1 MALSTLALIL
11 VSVTMSAF
19 AQIAFKFGVTAARE
33 GGGSTSA
40 AGTLLGFLLSPGVI
54 VGLALYGVGTLLW
67 LSVLSRVEV
76 SQAYPFVGL
85 GFVLTAILGAVLFG
99 DVLTMPRITGIAL
112 VMLGIYFIAR
122 S

>member
-11 VSVTMSAF
+11 VSVTMSAV
-19 AQIAFKFGVTAARE
+19 AQIAFKFGVTAAR
-33 GGGSTSA
+33 GNAPASSA
-40 AGTLLGFLLSPGVI
+40 AGTMLGFLLSPGVI
-54 VGLALYGVGTLLW
+54 AGLALYGVGTLLW
-67 LSVLSRVEV
+67 LNVLSRVEV

-99 DVLTMPRITGIAL
+99 DTLTMPRIAGTLL
-112 VMLGIYFIAR
+112 VMLGIFLIAR

>member
-11 VSVTMSAF
+11 VSVTLSAF
-19 AQIAFKFGVTAARE
+19 AQIAFKFGVTAARGAE
-33 GGGSTSA
+33 PAGSGLGA
-40 AGTLLGFLLSPGVI
+40 LLGFLLSPGVI
-54 VGLALYGVGTLLW
+54 AGLALYAVGTLLW
-67 LSVLSRVEV
+67 LNVLSRVEV

-85 GFVLTAILGAVLFG
+85 GFVLTAVLGSVLFG
-99 DVLTMPRITGIAL
+99 DTLTMPRITGTVL

>member
-33 GGGSTSA
+33 GSPDASVP
-40 AGTLLGFLLSPGVI
+40 GTLLSFLLSPGVI
-54 VGLALYGVGTLLW
+54 AGLALYGVGTLLW
-67 LSVLSRVEV
+67 LNVLSRVEV

-85 GFVLTAILGAVLFG
+85 GFVLTAILGSVLFG
-99 DVLTMPRITGIAL
+99 DTLTMPRIAGTML
-112 VMLGIYFIAR
+112 VMLGIYMIAR